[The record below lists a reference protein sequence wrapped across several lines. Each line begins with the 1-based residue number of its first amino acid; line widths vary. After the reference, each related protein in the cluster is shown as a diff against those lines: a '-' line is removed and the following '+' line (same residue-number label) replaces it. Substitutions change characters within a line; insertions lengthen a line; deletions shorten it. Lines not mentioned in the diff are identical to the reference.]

1 MSLRV
6 SKSKRRSSTER
17 IVPPVTL
24 DILTNVSFGA
34 PHVNRAD
41 GSSRELVILVHDNL
55 GSRLD
60 FAHLA
65 VALASEG
72 FVVGAIDS
80 ENSILQSSSSSSLQ
94 GKAFLDKRIQDTQYA
109 IREIRNHFELRRR
122 VGLLGHGHGAEV
134 VTCMKSNF
142 KETYARIAI
151 AGLYLDTKTQEP
163 FDCVLKDPFLPILG
177 ERDGITS
184 EWTVVPHLGKRT
196 AVMVPNACRMS
207 FRSHAMCRFLRET
220 LASLVEMI
228 PSNVL
233 EDCSIDIANYHKG
246 GHASDVSDFILPYV
260 FRFLVANLRDGNNNN
275 DSSSDDN
282 DEQRE
287 T

>member
-1 MSLRV
+1 
-6 SKSKRRSSTER
+6 
-17 IVPPVTL
+17 
-24 DILTNVSFGA
+24 
-34 PHVNRAD
+34 
-41 GSSRELVILVHDNL
+41 
-55 GSRLD
+55 
-60 FAHLA
+60 
-65 VALASEG
+65 
-72 FVVGAIDS
+72 VVGAIDS
-80 ENSILQSSSSSSLQ
+80 DNSILRSSSSSTSSLQ
-94 GKAFLDKRIQDTQYA
+94 GKRFIDKRIQDTQYA
-109 IREIRNHFELRRR
+109 IHEIRNHFELRHR

-163 FDCVLKDPFLPILG
+163 FDCILKDPFLPILG

-207 FRSHAMCRFLRET
+207 FRSHAMCRFLKET

-228 PSNVL
+228 PSDVL
-233 EDCSIDIANYHKG
+233 EDCSIDIANYHKD

-260 FRFLVANLRDGNNNN
+260 FRFLVANLRDNK
-275 DSSSDDN
+275 DESD
-282 DEQRE
+282 
-287 T
+287 